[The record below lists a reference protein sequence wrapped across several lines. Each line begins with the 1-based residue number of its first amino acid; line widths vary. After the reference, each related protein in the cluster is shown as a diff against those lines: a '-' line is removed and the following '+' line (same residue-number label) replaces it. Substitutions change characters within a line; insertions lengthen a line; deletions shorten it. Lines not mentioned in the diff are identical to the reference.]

1 LKAWWI
7 PYLFRSDPE
16 LAARYKVMYGT
27 THSLLP
33 EHNGI
38 RPNTLHM
45 IFDIVTIAILIALG
59 ALTAQQ
65 W

>member
-1 LKAWWI
+1 
-7 PYLFRSDPE
+7 
-16 LAARYKVMYGT
+16 MYGT

-33 EHNGI
+33 ERNGI
-38 RPNTLHM
+38 TPNTLHM

>member
-1 LKAWWI
+1 
-7 PYLFRSDPE
+7 
-16 LAARYKVMYGT
+16 
-27 THSLLP
+27 LP